1 VAGGLAIAIARRIAR
16 RLKPASRHW
25 WSAANA
31 SDGSTFRHRPH
42 LTPLAGAGR
51 AGGLPG
57 THAQR
62 LQQASDDL
70 LQSRAELEDKVL
82 ERTHQL
88 AEKSEALSDQL
99 LFIEVLLDALPS
111 PVFYKGPTPLS
122 RLQPGLRT
130 GLRHHAR
137 LSAWQDGIGV
147 ALSAPADRVAYHE
160 EDLRIIAEA
169 CTSHKRTFPSPT
181 AATTTPFT
189 VRGFRLAMA
198 SRAVSSASS

>member
-1 VAGGLAIAIARRIAR
+1 MRR
-16 RLKPASRHW
+16 
-25 WSAANA
+25 
-31 SDGSTFRHRPH
+31 
-42 LTPLAGAGR
+42 
-51 AGGLPG
+51 
-57 THAQR
+57 R

-111 PVFYKGPTPLS
+111 PVFYKGPTAAFW
-122 RLQPGLRT
+122 LQPGLRT

-137 LSAWQDGIGV
+137 LSAWQDGTGV

-160 EDLRIIAEA
+160 EDLHHCRGLHLPQGNAI
-169 CTSHKRTFPSPT
+169 
-181 AATTTPFT
+181 PFADGRNHDT
-189 VRGFRLAMA
+189 LYCRGFRLAMA